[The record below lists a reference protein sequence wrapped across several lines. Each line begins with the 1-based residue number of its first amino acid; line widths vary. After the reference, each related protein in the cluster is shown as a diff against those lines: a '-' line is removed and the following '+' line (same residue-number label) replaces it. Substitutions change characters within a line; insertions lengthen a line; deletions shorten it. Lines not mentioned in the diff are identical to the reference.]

1 MGRPNPSGFWGV
13 TNRGEADPAPCPDEV
28 ELTLLGPGYGE
39 SVVVHIGQGR
49 WVIVDSCIT
58 DAREPQALD
67 YLLSIGVDPAAAVT
81 LIVATHWH
89 DDHIRGMAKLVDACP
104 NAEFS
109 CAAALRR
116 EEFLAA
122 IHALNRRGAFAA
134 TSGVR
139 ELHTVFGS
147 LAEQG
152 RVPRFA
158 IADRP
163 LFAAGQCVVCA
174 LSPHDDEFVRF
185 LQSIG
190 TLFPQ
195 EGQTNFRVPDVSPNH
210 LAVVL
215 WVQVH
220 DVAVLLG
227 ADLERAGWVKILDS
241 PVRTQTGA
249 TAFKVPHHGAASAY
263 EPRIW
268 REMLDPNPVA
278 VLTPWRRGGHVLPS
292 PEDVRC
298 LLGETDNAFVTSAVG
313 RTVRPRRR
321 DRAIERSIR
330 EANIRLR
337 RIVPQRCG
345 LRLRH
350 PTHPG
355 AVWSVERF
363 GDASHLADLVA

>member
-1 MGRPNPSGFWGV
+1 M
-13 TNRGEADPAPCPDEV
+13 TTIGEAAVAPCPDEV
-28 ELTLLGPGYGE
+28 EVTLLGPGYGE
-39 SVVVHIGQGR
+39 SVVVHIGEGR
-49 WVIVDSCIT
+49 WIIVDSCIT

-104 NAEFS
+104 DAAFS
-109 CAAALRR
+109 CAAALRQD
-116 EEFLAA
+116 EFLSA

-147 LAEQG
+147 LAERG
-152 RVPRFA
+152 RAPHFA
-158 IADRP
+158 IADRR
-163 LFAAGQCVVCA
+163 LLATGACEIWS
-174 LSPHDDEFVRF
+174 LSPHNAEFVRF
-185 LQSIG
+185 LRSIG
-190 TLFPQ
+190 TLFPR

-227 ADLERAGWVKILDS
+227 ADLERAGWVQILDS
-241 PVRTQTGA
+241 PGRIQTGA
-249 TAFKVPHHGAASAY
+249 TAFKIPHHGAASAY
-263 EPRIW
+263 EPRVW
-268 REMLDPNPVA
+268 RELLDPNPVA
-278 VLTPWRRGGHVLPS
+278 VLTPWRRGGHVLPT
-292 PEDVRC
+292 PDDVRC
-298 LLGETDNAFVTSAVG
+298 LLGETDNAFVTSRVG

-337 RIVPQRCG
+337 RIAPQRCG
-345 LRLRH
+345 LRLRRPIH
-350 PTHPG
+350 GG
-355 AVWSVERF
+355 AAWSVERF
-363 GDASHLADLVA
+363 GDACGLADLAA

>member
-1 MGRPNPSGFWGV
+1 MG
-13 TNRGEADPAPCPDEV
+13 TAPCPDEV
-28 ELTLLGPGYGE
+28 EVTLLGPGYGE
-39 SVVVHIGQGR
+39 SVLVHIGQGQ
-49 WVIVDSCIT
+49 WIIVDSCIT
-58 DAREPQALD
+58 DAGEPQALE
-67 YLLSIGVDPAAAVT
+67 YLLSLNVDPAVAVT

-104 NAEFS
+104 DAEFS
-109 CAAALRR
+109 CAAALRQG
-116 EEFLAA
+116 EFLGA

-139 ELHTVFGS
+139 ELHTVFRS
-147 LAEQG
+147 LAERG
-152 RVPRFA
+152 RSPHFA
-158 IADRP
+158 IADRR
-163 LFAAGQCVVCA
+163 LRATGAAEIWS
-174 LSPHDDEFVRF
+174 LSPHNAEFVRF
-185 LQSIG
+185 LRSIA

-215 WVQVH
+215 WVQVQ

-227 ADLERAGWVKILDS
+227 ADLERAGWVQILDS
-241 PVRTQTGA
+241 PGRVQTGA

-263 EPRIW
+263 EPRVW
-268 REMLDPNPVA
+268 RELLDPNPVA

-298 LLGETDNAFVTSAVG
+298 LLGATNNAFVTSAVG
-313 RTVRPRRR
+313 RTGRPRRR

-337 RIVPQRCG
+337 RITPQRCA
-345 LRLRH
+345 LRLRRH
-350 PTHPG
+350 THPR

-363 GDASHLADLVA
+363 GDASHLADLAA

>member
-1 MGRPNPSGFWGV
+1 MTTIREAGR
-13 TNRGEADPAPCPDEV
+13 APRPDEV
-28 ELTLLGPGYGE
+28 EVTLLGPGYGE

-49 WVIVDSCIT
+49 WVIVDSCIN

-67 YLLSIGVDPAAAVT
+67 YLLSIGVDPPAAVN

-104 NAEFS
+104 DAAFS

-116 EEFLAA
+116 DEFLSAV
-122 IHALNRRGAFAA
+122 HALNRRGAFAG

-139 ELHTVFGS
+139 EMHTVFGS
-147 LAEQG
+147 LAERG
-152 RVPRFA
+152 RA
-158 IADRP
+158 P
-163 LFAAGQCVVCA
+163 LFAFADRRFFAAGPCEIWS

-185 LQSIG
+185 LHSVG
-190 TLFPQ
+190 TLFPR
-195 EGQTNFRVPDVSPNH
+195 EGQTNTRVPDVSPNH

-227 ADLERAGWVKILDS
+227 ADLESAGWVKILDS
-241 PVRTQTGA
+241 PARTQTGA

-263 EPRIW
+263 EPRVW
-268 REMLDPNPVA
+268 RELLDRDPVA
-278 VLTPWRRGGHVLPS
+278 VLTPWRRGGHALPS

-298 LLGETDNAFVTSAVG
+298 LLGETDHAFVTSRVG
-313 RTVRPRRR
+313 RTVRPRMR

-345 LRLRH
+345 LRLRRRIH
-350 PTHPG
+350 DAAG
-355 AVWSVERF
+355 WSVERF
-363 GDASHLADLVA
+363 GDACNLADLAA